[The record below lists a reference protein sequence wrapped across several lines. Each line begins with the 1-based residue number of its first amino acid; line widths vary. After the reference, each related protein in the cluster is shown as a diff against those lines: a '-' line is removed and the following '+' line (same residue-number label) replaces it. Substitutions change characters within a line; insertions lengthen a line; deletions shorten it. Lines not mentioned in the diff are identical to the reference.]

1 MWRKQPQIDCR
12 VVVRDLGVNGA
23 WVWPGIAL
31 TFVIK
36 NHLVY
41 IRGYWGKRS
50 ALDSNE
56 YHKGPWFSFHSDEDL
71 VSGKRDNFTCW
82 VFVRWKFLLSGWMPS
97 SCCIISNFIPWWRE
111 RYWPHICFM
120 MLCYP
125 RTWHFLM
132 TCSKNSQHMLR
143 HFSLYIRYFIL
154 LISIIQV
161 FIALYTMSSRG
172 GTEAFVSLWSAIFL
186 LILCA
191 GGTVIMRKFQSSLA
205 VGFFMGSVVAASQMF
220 LLIFLMWVQLA
231 VSLVTHSIVMGN
243 DVIFIAPPRSFKPC
257 LIWHIRSFSLFGYIE
272 DRLENNLPVDGER
285 LNGFVCLVQSLLLGS
300 FAAIL
305 AAHRSEILDQ
315 KISDEDD
322 VTYEAPARTDTV

>member
-1 MWRKQPQIDCR
+1 
-12 VVVRDLGVNGA
+12 
-23 WVWPGIAL
+23 
-31 TFVIK
+31 
-36 NHLVY
+36 
-41 IRGYWGKRS
+41 
-50 ALDSNE
+50 
-56 YHKGPWFSFHSDEDL
+56 
-71 VSGKRDNFTCW
+71 
-82 VFVRWKFLLSGWMPS
+82 
-97 SCCIISNFIPWWRE
+97 
-111 RYWPHICFM
+111 
-120 MLCYP
+120 
-125 RTWHFLM
+125 
-132 TCSKNSQHMLR
+132 
-143 HFSLYIRYFIL
+143 
-154 LISIIQV
+154 
-161 FIALYTMSSRG
+161 
-172 GTEAFVSLWSAIFL
+172 
-186 LILCA
+186 
-191 GGTVIMRKFQSSLA
+191 MRKFQSSLA

-322 VTYEAPARTDTV
+322 VTYDAPAKTDTV